1 MSQLLRHNYSL
12 HDHKNGA
19 LISFLWIQKEYV
31 ALPEEFS
38 CQVDF
43 QGMVHNTTD
52 TCKIID
58 SFERR
63 NIQFAITSTSLY
75 SIQVYQKIVSRICNE
90 KYNDY
95 SKIVFTT
102 HNEVLIK
109 FQGDSDEKKDYCI
122 KYTTTRIRVCGENR
136 CSAWSRRYYVITG
149 KLCGTHF
156 VKLISL

>member
-1 MSQLLRHNYSL
+1 MTIKTVPLYLFFGFKRSMSHYQRNSRAKSIFKGWFIIQPIHAKLLTVSNVGIYNLLSPPHLYILSRYIRRL
-12 HDHKNGA
+12 
-19 LISFLWIQKEYV
+19 LV
-31 ALPEEFS
+31 AFAM
-38 CQVDF
+38 Q
-43 QGMVHNTTD
+43 NTM
-52 TCKIID
+52 II
-58 SFERR
+58 
-63 NIQFAITSTSLY
+63 
-75 SIQVYQKIVSRICNE
+75 
-90 KYNDY
+90 

-156 VKLISL
+156 VKLISLYQNNMAMLINN